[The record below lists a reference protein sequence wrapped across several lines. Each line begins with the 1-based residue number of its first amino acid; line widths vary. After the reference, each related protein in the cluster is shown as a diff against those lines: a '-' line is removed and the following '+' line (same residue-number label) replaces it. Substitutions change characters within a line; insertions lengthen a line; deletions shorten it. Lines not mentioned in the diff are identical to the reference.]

1 MTTWLRLLLGL
12 LSLAPA
18 GVASA
23 QTPAAGLSATQ
34 LDIAVAD
41 TLKEVHNRGAE
52 LYNRGDH
59 GGAYRLYEGALSSV
73 RPFVAHRPAVLKAI
87 DDGLSE
93 TAKSDGPKVQ
103 AFRLHEIIEQ
113 VRADLKAEVAKA
125 AEAKPATPEVPAKP
139 APPVTP
145 SKRADPPK
153 AAEKFAPHLEG
164 TLTYQ
169 GKPLA
174 ADVTIVSLDQKV
186 PRVFTATATDTGKF
200 EFAAA
205 PPAGQY
211 AVMITGK
218 GVPAKYNTVSTS
230 PLRTVVAAQP
240 SLLDLNLE

>member
-18 GVASA
+18 GVAFA

-34 LDIAVAD
+34 LDLAVAD

-103 AFRLHEIIEQ
+103 AFRLHEVIEQ

-125 AEAKPATPEVPAKP
+125 AEAKPAAPEPPAKP
-139 APPVTP
+139 ADT
-145 SKRADPPK
+145 PK
-153 AAEKFAPHLEG
+153 AAAKFALLLEG
-164 TLTYQ
+164 TLTYR
-169 GKPLA
+169 GKPLV

-186 PRVFTATATDTGKF
+186 PRVFTATATDAGKF
-200 EFAAA
+200 EFADAL
-205 PPAGQY
+205 PGGQY

-218 GVPAKYNTVSTS
+218 GVPAKYTTVGTS
-230 PLRTVVAAQP
+230 PLRTVVATQP